1 MLVTGFPAG
10 PDKLKVFYTQWI
22 LSDIRFISGFI
33 KIQSLNRKN
42 LLTCFITIFCFAC
55 TDIYREAGKGSE
67 RIVPQKDKS
76 LALKPPM
83 GWNSWDCFGFDVN
96 EAEVKATA
104 DFMAKNLKE
113 LGYEYVVLDMN
124 WYAAEGPAGADI
136 ISPPYHL
143 DQFGRLL
150 PDTVKFPSSKGGRGF
165 KSLADYIHSLG
176 LKFGIHI
183 LGGIPKKAVDANC
196 LIKGTSF
203 HASSVTQPETGGYR
217 YPTFQAIDLTKPGG
231 QEYYNSIFE
240 LFAAWGV
247 DYIKADYLPFD
258 SELIGMS
265 RASRTCGRGMIISA
279 VPDQIPLHVLRENA
293 HMFRVG
299 LDLWDKWEWLKRS
312 FFMAAIVVKE
322 AEPGFWPDL
331 DMLPVGMLTVKS
343 PREGEKPHISNLT
356 KDEVYTLFSLWYITR
371 MPLMI
376 GGYLPQTDPFT
387 MSVIRNKE
395 ALEVNRNST
404 NNRQIYQFET
414 DFFVWTADIPDSQ
427 DKYVAFFNISDKNYP
442 IHIGV
447 GWGQIGLQD
456 STYNVRDLWAK
467 KDLGG
472 FSERFSAPI
481 PAHGA
486 GLYKVSE

>member
-1 MLVTGFPAG
+1 MNRSNCIAVISLML
-10 PDKLKVFYTQWI
+10 
-22 LSDIRFISGFI
+22 
-33 KIQSLNRKN
+33 
-42 LLTCFITIFCFAC
+42 CFAC
-55 TDIYREAGKGSE
+55 TDKSRETGKTE
-67 RIVPQKDKS
+67 ETVIPPIDKS

-83 GWNSWDCFGFDVN
+83 GWNSWDCLGFDVN
-96 EAEVKATA
+96 ESEVRATA
-104 DFMAKNLKE
+104 DFMAKNLKD

-136 ISPPYHL
+136 ISPPYHM

-150 PDTVKFPSSKGGRGF
+150 PDTLKFPSSSGGRGF
-165 KSLADYIHSLG
+165 KPLTDYVHSLG
-176 LKFGIHI
+176 LKFGIHL

-196 LIKGTSF
+196 LIKGTSL
-203 HASSVTQPETGGYR
+203 HASSITQPETGGYR
-217 YPTFQAIDLTKPGG
+217 YPTFHAIDLTKPGG

-240 LFAAWGV
+240 LYATWGV

-258 SELIGMS
+258 SELIGIS

-322 AEPGFWPDL
+322 AEPGFWPDM

-387 MSVIRNKE
+387 LSAIRNKE
-395 ALEVNRNST
+395 ALEVNRNSI
-404 NNRQIYQFET
+404 NNRQLYHFNTEFII
-414 DFFVWTADIPDSQ
+414 WTADIPDSR
-427 DKYVAFFNISDKNYP
+427 DKYLALFNISDSKIP
-442 IHIGV
+442 FEVGV
-447 GWGQIGLQD
+447 NWDQLGLAD
-456 STYNVRDLWAK
+456 SVYRVRDLWAG
-467 KDLGG
+467 KDLGSFRG
-472 FSERFSAPI
+472 RFSVPMQS
-481 PAHGA
+481 HGA
-486 GLYKVSE
+486 GLYKISN